1 MPQNRRHWTRQEI
14 SEVYRASAG
23 KCRVCNRRH
32 KREDYSKTW
41 NLDHV
46 VPRSKR
52 GPDAVYNLALTCI
65 PCNSKRGNRS
75 DISDKV
81 ETAVRRGIEMER
93 NRQGQGGRHNSG
105 GRNQGNNRN
114 RGKRVGQR
122 GRRPEVHIAFIGD
135 MGKTYCGRNASRVI
149 CGTPRAATCGVCR
162 REEGQNPFTI
172 INRLFS

>member
-1 MPQNRRHWTRQEI
+1 MPQNRRRWTRQEI

-32 KREDYSKTW
+32 NRESYGKTW

-46 VPRSKR
+46 VPHSKR

-75 DISDKV
+75 NEGDIA
-81 ETAVRRGIEMER
+81 ETAARRALEMER
-93 NRQGQGGRHNSG
+93 NRQGQGGKRNSG
-105 GRNQGNNRN
+105 RRDQGNNRN

-122 GRRPEVHIAFIGD
+122 GGSPKVHIAFIGQ
-135 MGKTYCGRNASRVI
+135 MGKTYCGRDASRVI
-149 CGTPRAATCGVCR
+149 CGTPREATCGVCR
-162 REEGQNPFTI
+162 REEGQNPFTL
-172 INRLFS
+172 INRLFA